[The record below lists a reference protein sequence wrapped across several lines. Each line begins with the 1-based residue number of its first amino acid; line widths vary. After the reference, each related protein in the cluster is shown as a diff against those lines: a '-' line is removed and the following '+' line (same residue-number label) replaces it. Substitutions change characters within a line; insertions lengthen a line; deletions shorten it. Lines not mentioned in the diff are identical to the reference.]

1 MVVISPVVNNTADTE
16 ELFENF
22 EAADA
27 AHPLRY
33 YEPVGHLITGLVAFT
48 AYPFSLMD
56 KADGEAS
63 LSIHKTNYPAKPDQ
77 SFLLIARTGRIV
89 TAHTLIVR
97 TSTTGFTGFSSI

>member
-48 AYPFSLMD
+48 AYPVSLWTKPME
-56 KADGEAS
+56 KHPSPSTKPITQPSLTS
-63 LSIHKTNYPAKPDQ
+63 LSC
-77 SFLLIARTGRIV
+77 
-89 TAHTLIVR
+89 
-97 TSTTGFTGFSSI
+97 

>member
-1 MVVISPVVNNTADTE
+1 
-16 ELFENF
+16 
-22 EAADA
+22 
-27 AHPLRY
+27 
-33 YEPVGHLITGLVAFT
+33 
-48 AYPFSLMD
+48 MD

-63 LSIHKTNYPAKPDQ
+63 LSIHKTNYPAKLDQ